1 MPDFLLNID
10 KALFQVLNGHLVSAP
25 TDFLFPILTS
35 IHIIWPVYLLLAFY
49 LIYTHRAKGIYALIS
64 LAMVLGIACSF
75 LVVLVNHSLQ
85 RMLSI
90 MHVLQYFSA
99 CFSLR

>member
-1 MPDFLLNID
+1 MPDFLLDID

-49 LIYTHRAKGIYALIS
+49 LIYTHRAKGIYAL
-64 LAMVLGIACSF
+64 
-75 LVVLVNHSLQ
+75 
-85 RMLSI
+85 
-90 MHVLQYFSA
+90 
-99 CFSLR
+99 FSLTMMAAIFMGSERLFRASKQTDEGGRV